1 VVLNVGLSN
10 AFKSGKKPQKE
21 KKKKKNQ
28 YLRLRNKKFLHS
40 FASLK
45 RSTKKKE
52 LTERSLKGSQL
63 KESEEHQVL
72 ADKSQLKQLIENPNI
87 VDYLFENLISK
98 VDLIRGHCLVIV
110 KVKGDRVWPGK
121 KRD

>member
-1 VVLNVGLSN
+1 MGLTS
-10 AFKSGKKPQKE
+10 AFKSGKKTQKDPKI
-21 KKKKKNQ
+21 KKTQ
-28 YLRLRNKKFLHS
+28 YMRLRNKKFLHS

-63 KESEEHQVL
+63 KESEEHQVF

-98 VDLIRGHCLVIV
+98 VGVIRGRCLVKVRGTEGIV
-110 KVKGDRVWPGK
+110 LSKT
-121 KRD
+121 KRG